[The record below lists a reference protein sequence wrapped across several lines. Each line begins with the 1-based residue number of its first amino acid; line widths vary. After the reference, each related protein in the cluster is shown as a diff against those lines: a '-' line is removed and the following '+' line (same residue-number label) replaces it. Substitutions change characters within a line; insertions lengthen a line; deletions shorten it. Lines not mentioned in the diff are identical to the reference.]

1 MKVLVT
7 GAAGMLGRDVVQG
20 APEGVQVI
28 ATDAAELDI
37 TDSLSVRRAVDSQR
51 PDWIINCAAYTA
63 VDRAESEP
71 QVAERVNHS
80 AVRVLAS
87 ACESHGARLCHVST
101 DYVFAGDATEAYRED
116 DPVGPINR
124 YGATKLAGEQAA
136 LAAGALIVRTQWLFG
151 VHGKSFPRTMWDRA
165 NAGQPTRVVD
175 DQVGRPTYTVD
186 LAAAAWSLIESG
198 ASGVFHVTNA
208 GPPISWFALATRIFE
223 AAGRAELLSPCGTE
237 DYPTPARRPTYSAL
251 DTTKLAVA
259 GLNLPPWQDAVDR
272 FLGEV
277 RTVALLGHAG

>member
-20 APEGVQVI
+20 APAGVQVI

-37 TDSLSVRRAVDSQR
+37 TDSVSVRRAVDDQR

-71 QVAERVNHS
+71 QIAERVNHS
-80 AVRVLAS
+80 AVRILAS
-87 ACESHGARLCHVST
+87 ACEATGTRLCHVST
-101 DYVFAGDATEAYRED
+101 DYVFPGDATHAYLED
-116 DPVGPINR
+116 DPVGPVNR

-151 VHGKSFPRTMWDRA
+151 AHGRSFPRTMWERA
-165 NAGQPTRVVD
+165 RSGQPTRVVD

-186 LAAAAWSLIESG
+186 LALATWSLLERD
-198 ASGVFHVTNA
+198 ATGVFHATNA
-208 GPPISWFALATRIFE
+208 GRPVSWYTLAAHIFA
-223 AAGRAELLSPCGTE
+223 AAGASVALSPCRTE
-237 DYPTPARRPTYSAL
+237 DYPTPARRPAYSAL

-259 GLNLPPWQDAVDR
+259 GLHLPPWEGAVDR
-272 FLGEV
+272 FLDEV
-277 RTVALLGHAG
+277 RAASESGSGA